1 MSDDKCPKC
10 GANYTE
16 LDELR
21 RQLAEALAAKLKL
34 DQECQKRCE
43 AQNISS
49 TRHAELRLEIA
60 EAKARAETAEAALRP
75 RPYRLNYR
83 HPLAKGLTAFAI
95 DDGEVTR
102 PDPAM
107 VEMATQLETA
117 EAACAAMRLIEQLRN
132 AGASIEIFST
142 ANDGTDISVLFPW
155 NGTICERRQFT
166 GDTLLAC
173 LEQAAQAAG
182 VNDGK

>member
-43 AQNISS
+43 AHNMSS
-49 TRHAELRLEIA
+49 TRHAELRLELD
-60 EAKARAETAEAALRP
+60 EAKARAETAEAACAAWFVVVRDALVM
-75 RPYRLNYR
+75 
-83 HPLAKGLTAFAI
+83 LAAVDT
-95 DDGEVTR
+95 
-102 PDPAM
+102 
-107 VEMATQLETA
+107 
-117 EAACAAMRLIEQLRN
+117 EAKRAMRLIEQLRN